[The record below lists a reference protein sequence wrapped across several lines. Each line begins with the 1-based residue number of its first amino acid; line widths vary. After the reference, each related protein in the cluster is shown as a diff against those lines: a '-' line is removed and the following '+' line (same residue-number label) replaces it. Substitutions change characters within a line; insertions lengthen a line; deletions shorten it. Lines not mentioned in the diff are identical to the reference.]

1 MRILFCGDRHWSNY
15 KIICDVM
22 ADLDPDVDV
31 VIEGGAKGADILAAA
46 AADYFDIPVLTFPA
60 DWKKYGRAAGPV
72 RNTQMLT
79 EGKPDMVLAFHDD
92 IDSSKGTR
100 NMVEQAKKKGIPVR
114 VYNSKGENY
123 RDSAPDQPGTP
134 PL

>member
-1 MRILFCGDRHWSNY
+1 MRILFCGDRHWSSY
-15 KIICDVM
+15 KTICDVM
-22 ADLDPDVDV
+22 MDYNTEV
-31 VIEGGAKGADILAAA
+31 VIEGEAAGADSIARDVAEQ
-46 AADYFDIPVLTFPA
+46 FGIPVMRFPA
-60 DWKKYGRAAGPV
+60 DWKRYGRAAGPI
-72 RNTQMLT
+72 RNTQMLK
-79 EGKPDMVLAFHDD
+79 EGMPDFVIAFHDD

-123 RDSAPDQPGTP
+123 RDSAPDKPGTP

>member
-1 MRILFCGDRHWSNY
+1 
-15 KIICDVM
+15 
-22 ADLDPDVDV
+22 
-31 VIEGGAKGADILAAA
+31 
-46 AADYFDIPVLTFPA
+46 
-60 DWKKYGRAAGPV
+60 
-72 RNTQMLT
+72 
-79 EGKPDMVLAFHDD
+79 MVLAFHDD